1 MKSELKEKLDELEK
15 MAIDLNYQ
23 LDVMYDRL
31 QSKIEENTIL
41 MAELD
46 DARKQLEKALV

>member
-1 MKSELKEKLDELEK
+1 MSDKEKIEELERIAK
-15 MAIDLNYQ
+15 DLNYQ

-31 QSKIEENTIL
+31 QLKIEENIIL

-46 DARKQLEKALV
+46 DARKQLDKALS